1 MTDILDLP
9 DWKAT
14 SSRSEGGQY
23 LIEADY
29 LVHPPACL
37 KCGSIGHLYKHG
49 TKKTTYTDSP
59 IRGLPVRIAANVQ
72 RYRCR
77 DCGETFLQPLGAVLD
92 DRRMTQR
99 CADYITDQ
107 GMRDTFS
114 RVAEH
119 VGCDEKTVRN
129 VASSAVDLVTTQ
141 FKPYVPTS
149 LGIDE
154 TQLSGVMRLVL
165 TDVDRRLPVDILPNR
180 EPGSLAQWLHSNRA
194 AGKVERVTT
203 DMYPPY
209 RNVVRDR
216 LPGVPV
222 VVDKFHV
229 LKMADFA
236 VETIRRKVS
245 KSKPKE
251 VGREWK
257 RQSVLLRLRNRE
269 LDERGRFNLE
279 MWLANEPMLE
289 KAYWA
294 KERMYDVYGAS
305 SLQEASR
312 LLDEWR
318 SSITPD
324 IASVPR
330 HDFKAVLTATKNWRE
345 EILAYFDNRITNGYT
360 EAFNGLI
367 KIMNRRGRGYTFDV
381 IRARMLWPLQ
391 QVLRLESLPKH
402 EELRYEGSETGI
414 WVRANNEAVP
424 MEAVRIDLLRRQ
436 QAVFDKIGGQC
447 PSCLGVFTLPEM
459 TVMGEAM
466 LCRKCVQ
473 RVV

>member
-9 DWKAT
+9 DWKAK
-14 SSRSEGGQY
+14 SSRSDGSQY

-29 LVHPPACL
+29 LVHPSACL

-49 TKKTTYTDSP
+49 TKKTIYTDSP
-59 IRGLPVRIAANVQ
+59 IRGLPVRLVANVQ

-92 DRRMTQR
+92 DRRMTRR
-99 CADYITDQ
+99 CAEYITDQ

-119 VGCDEKTVRN
+119 IGCDEKTVRN
-129 VASSAVDLVTTQ
+129 VASSAVALVADE
-141 FKPYVPTS
+141 FRPYVPES

-180 EPGSLAQWLHSNRA
+180 EPASLAQWLHSNRA
-194 AGKVERVTT
+194 AEKVLRVTT

-209 RNVVRDR
+209 KNVVRDR

-257 RQSVLLRLRNRE
+257 RQSVLLRMRNRE
-269 LDERGRFNLE
+269 LDERGRFNLD
-279 MWLANEPMLE
+279 MWMSNEPTLAT
-289 KAYWA
+289 AYWA
-294 KERMYDVYGAS
+294 KERLYDIYKANS
-305 SLQEASR
+305 RAEAEM
-312 LLDEWR
+312 LLDQWR
-318 SSITPD
+318 ASIPPE

-345 EILAYFDNRITNGYT
+345 EILAYFDNPITNGYT

-367 KIMNRRGRGYTFDV
+367 KIMNRRGRGYSFEV

-391 QVLRLESLPKH
+391 QVLRLDSMPKH
-402 EELRYEGSETGI
+402 EELRHNFESSGVFMWPNNTGF
-414 WVRANNEAVP
+414 P
-424 MEAVRIDLLRRQ
+424 MEAMRAYISQRH
-436 QAVFDKIGGQC
+436 QAVFDRIGGQC

-459 TVMGEAM
+459 TVREETM
-466 LCRKCVQ
+466 LCRKCAERAV
-473 RVV
+473 